1 MKTTRNK
8 RKARSPRRKPQ
19 AAKVSLTTMTH
30 PQLTE
35 AFNAL
40 VPAAKK
46 AGIGWAK
53 IHTSAFFDK
62 ALGVRMIKKLEQELS
77 AARGR

>member
-1 MKTTRNK
+1 MKPKSRN
-8 RKARSPRRKPQ
+8 ARRRTPQ
-19 AAKVSLTTMTH
+19 AAKVSSLTH

-46 AGIGWAK
+46 AGITWAK
-53 IHTSAFFDK
+53 VHTSAFITK
-62 ALGVRMIKKLEQELS
+62 EMGVKQIKRLEKEL
-77 AARGR
+77 AAQ